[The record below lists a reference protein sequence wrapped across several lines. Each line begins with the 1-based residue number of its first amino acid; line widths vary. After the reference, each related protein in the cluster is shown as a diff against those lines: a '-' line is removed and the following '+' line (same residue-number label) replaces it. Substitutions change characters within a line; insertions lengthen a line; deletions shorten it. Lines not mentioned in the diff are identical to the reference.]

1 MSSKDNYNLLLEKL
15 DQFTRKYYTNQII
28 RGALFTTGSVLI
40 LFLAYN
46 LLESE
51 FYFSKEIR
59 KALFYS
65 FIAFTGIASAIWILT
80 PLMHYFKLGKII
92 SYEQAA
98 RIIGDHFRDVQDK
111 LLNVLQLRSQ
121 YSDAETAGL
130 IEASIQQK
138 SSQIQLVPFKN
149 AIDLTK
155 NKKHLRF
162 ALPPLLL
169 LLALL
174 VGAPSLI
181 KDSAKRIIQNDQDF
195 EKAAPF
201 HFKLKNEKPS
211 VVQFDNFTL
220 DMEIDGSVLPNEVFI
235 EIEKYPYRMTKVDAH
250 HYTYTFNN
258 VQQNIPFK
266 MYSGEVSSK
275 PYELAVLK
283 KPNLSNFSIKLD
295 YPGYLGKKS
304 ELVQNIGDLL
314 IPQGTR
320 LSWQIDAENTDK
332 VMMAFGDE
340 SPKEISK
347 KGEGY
352 YTHTHS
358 AQKDQNYRIYI
369 SNEFIPSPDSV
380 NFQMRV
386 IVDQFPT
393 IQVEEF
399 KDSTTENRL
408 LYFAGNGSDDYGLTK
423 LTFNYSITH
432 PDGKQEPST
441 TIPVQISK
449 SNKTSYQHQWDT
461 REIDLKPGDQLSY
474 FFELFDNDGIH
485 GPKSVKS
492 NVLQLRMAS
501 KEELESKNAKNNDQI
516 RDDLKQALEQSK
528 KIQDRMNELREKMIQ
543 EKNANWQDKKE
554 MQKLL
559 EQQKELL
566 QKIADAKKMFE
577 ENVKNQEKFEQ
588 TSERILEKQEQIQK
602 MFEQLQD
609 PKMKELMDK
618 IQELLQ
624 QMEKEQTL
632 PMMDE
637 MKMESKEMEKELDRM
652 MELFKTLEV
661 EHEMEKTI
669 EKLREMA
676 KEEEKLSEENNK
688 KEKEENTADKD
699 KADKD
704 KTDKDKTDKD
714 KADKDKADK
723 DKADK
728 DKADKDKA
736 DKDKADKDNADK
748 DKADK
753 DKSDKEQSGDKK
765 DSDNEKKD
773 QNQNGEKQ
781 DGGEDKKEMT
791 KEEIQKKQEE
801 LNKELEKLQEK
812 LKELEQKNKE
822 LERPKQ
828 LGDNQEKTEDIK
840 QDMQKSSQEM
850 KQNQNKKASKSQK
863 SAANKMKDM
872 AQAMENSM
880 QQQEKEEHEEDAKA
894 LRQLLE
900 NLVNMSFDQEGLIKD
915 VNTSMI
921 NTPHYNE
928 LMQQQFKIKDDFTL
942 IEDSLQAL
950 SKRVFELEAFVTE
963 KVGEIK
969 IQMENSLTE
978 LEERNKPK
986 AGDHQQRTM
995 KNVNDLALMLSE
1007 SLDNMNQQMSGA
1019 ACANPK
1025 KSGKGEGQKP
1035 MDKIS
1040 EGQKGMK
1047 ESLEQMKKNMEQGKG
1062 AGSQEFAKA
1071 AARQAALREAMKEL
1085 QKERQS
1091 RGEKTKDLQQI
1102 IDGMDKIETDLV
1114 NKKLTNEM
1122 MMRQNEILTR
1132 LLEAENA
1139 ERERKQ
1145 DEKRKSEVAQD
1156 LERKL
1161 PPSLQEY
1168 LKKREAEI
1176 DLYKTVSPDIKPY
1189 YRSLVEEYMKTLR
1202 TDHGNTNFNK

>member
-65 FIAFTGIASAIWILT
+65 FIGFTGIAAAVWVLT

-98 RIIGDHFRDVQDK
+98 RIIGDHFGDVKDK

-121 YSDAETAGL
+121 YSEAETAGL

-174 VGAPSLI
+174 VAAPSLI
-181 KDSAKRIIQNDQDF
+181 RDSAKRIIRNDQDF

-201 HFKLKNEKPS
+201 HFKLKNEKPA

-220 DMEIDGSVLPNEVFI
+220 DMEVGGSVLPNEVFI
-235 EIEKYPYRMTKVDAH
+235 EVEKYPYRMTKVDAN

-266 MYSGEVSSK
+266 MYSGAVNSK

-304 ELVQNIGDLL
+304 EVVQNIGDLL
-314 IPQGTR
+314 VPQGTR

-332 VMMAFGDE
+332 IMMAFGDE

-352 YTHTHS
+352 YTYTHN
-358 AQKDQNYRIYI
+358 AQKDQNYKIYI
-369 SNEFIPSPDSV
+369 SNEAIPAPDSV
-380 NFQMRV
+380 HFQMRV
-386 IVDQFPT
+386 IADQYPT
-393 IQVEEF
+393 IQLEEF
-399 KDSTTENRL
+399 KDSSSENRL

-423 LTFNYSITH
+423 LVFNYSIIH
-432 PDGKQEPST
+432 SDGKQEQVIST
-441 TIPVQISK
+441 PIQISK

-501 KEELESKNAKNNDQI
+501 REELESKNAKNNDQI

-528 KIQDRMNELREKMIQ
+528 KIQERMNELREKMIQ

-588 TSERILEKQEQIQK
+588 TSERIMEKQEQIQK

-661 EHEMEKTI
+661 EHEMEKAI

-688 KEKEENTADKD
+688 KEKEENTNNQ
-699 KADKD
+699 
-704 KTDKDKTDKD
+704 D

-728 DKADKDKA
+728 DKADKDKS
-736 DKDKADKDNADK
+736 DKDQN
-748 DKADK
+748 
-753 DKSDKEQSGDKK
+753 GDKK
-765 DSDNEKKD
+765 DSENEKKD
-773 QNQNGEKQ
+773 QNQTGEKQ
-781 DGGEDKKEMT
+781 DSGEDKKEMT

-812 LKELEQKNKE
+812 LKELEEKNKE

-828 LGDNQEKTEDIK
+828 LGDNKEKTEDIK
-840 QDMQKSSQEM
+840 QDMEKSSQEM

-900 NLVNMSFDQEGLIKD
+900 NLVNMSFDQENLIKD
-915 VNTSMI
+915 VNTSAI

-928 LMQQQFKIKDDFTL
+928 IMQQQFKIKDDFTL

-1047 ESLEQMKKNMEQGKG
+1047 ESLEQMKKKMEQGKG

-1071 AARQAALREAMKEL
+1071 AARQAALREALKEL

-1091 RGEKTKDLQQI
+1091 HGEKTKDLQQI

-1189 YRSLVEEYMKTLR
+1189 YRSIVEEYMKTLR
-1202 TDHGNTNFNK
+1202 TEHGNTNFNK

>member
-1 MSSKDNYNLLLEKL
+1 MSSRDNYNLLLDKL
-15 DQFTRKYYTNQII
+15 DQFTRKFYTNQII
-28 RGALFTTGSVLI
+28 RGSLFTIGSVLL

-46 LLESE
+46 FLENE
-51 FYFSKEIR
+51 FYFSREVR
-59 KALFYS
+59 KGLFYS
-65 FIAFTGIASAIWILT
+65 FIAFTGGALAYWVLS
-80 PLMHYFKLGKII
+80 PVMHYFKLGQII
-92 SYEQAA
+92 SHEQAA
-98 RIIGDHFRDVQDK
+98 RIIGEHFTDVKDK
-111 LLNVLQLRSQ
+111 LLNILQLRSQ
-121 YSDAETAGL
+121 YNDAQTSAL

-138 SSQIQLVPFKN
+138 SAQIQLVPFKN

-162 ALPPLLL
+162 ALPPILI

-181 KDSAKRIIQNDQDF
+181 RDSSKRIIRNNEDF

-201 HFKLKNEKPS
+201 HFTLKNDQPS
-211 VVQFDNFTL
+211 VVQFENYTL
-220 DMEIDGSVLPNEVFI
+220 EMEVDGSILPNEVFI
-235 EIEKYPYRMTKVDAH
+235 EVEKYPYRMTKVDAS

-266 MYSGEVSSK
+266 MYSGEVNSK

-304 ELVQNIGDLL
+304 EMIQNIGDLL
-314 IPQGTR
+314 VPQGTR

-340 SPKEISK
+340 AAKEIAK
-347 KGEGY
+347 KGDGY
-352 YTHTHS
+352 YTHTYS
-358 AQKDQNYRIYI
+358 AQKDQNYKIFI
-369 SNEFIPSPDSV
+369 SNEAIPSPDSV

-386 IVDQFPT
+386 IADQYPT
-393 IQVEEF
+393 IQLEEF
-399 KDSTTENRL
+399 KDSAAENRL
-408 LYFAGNGSDDYGLTK
+408 IYFAGNGSDDYGLSK
-423 LTFNYSITH
+423 LLFNYSIIH
-432 PDGKQEPST
+432 PDGKQEPN
-441 TIPVQISK
+441 IILPIQISGG
-449 SNKTSYQHQWDT
+449 NKTSYQHTWDT
-461 REIDLKPGDQLSY
+461 REIDLQAGDQLSY

-501 KEELESKNAKNNDQI
+501 KEELEAQNSKNNDQI

-528 KIQDRMNELREKMIQ
+528 KVQDRMNELREKMIQ
-543 EKNANWQDKKE
+543 EKQPNWQDKKE
-554 MQKLL
+554 MEKLL
-559 EQQKELL
+559 EQQKEILK
-566 QKIADAKKMFE
+566 KIAEAKKMFE
-577 ENVKNQEKFEQ
+577 ENVKNQEKYDK
-588 TSERILEKQEQIQK
+588 TSENILEKQEQIQK
-602 MFEQLQD
+602 MFDQLQD
-609 PKMKELMDK
+609 PKLKELMDK
-618 IQELLQ
+618 IQDLLQ

-637 MKMESKEMEKELDRM
+637 MKMESKELEKELDRM
-652 MELFKTLEV
+652 MELFKNLEV
-661 EHEMEKTI
+661 EHEMEKAI
-669 EKLREMA
+669 DKLREMA
-676 KEEEKLSEENNK
+676 KEEDKLSEENKKKDEEKATRDEGQKDKDNK
-688 KEKEENTADKD
+688 NKAEDKD
-699 KADKD
+699 KGQKEEGLKD
-704 KTDKDKTDKD
+704 KEKKSDSQKQNDEKKSDSQQNEDSKKENKKTD
-714 KADKDKADK
+714 
-723 DKADK
+723 
-728 DKADKDKA
+728 
-736 DKDKADKDNADK
+736 N
-748 DKADK
+748 
-753 DKSDKEQSGDKK
+753 SQSENSKTEEDLKK
-765 DSDNEKKD
+765 
-773 QNQNGEKQ
+773 Q
-781 DGGEDKKEMT
+781 
-791 KEEIQKKQEE
+791 QEE
-801 LNKELEKLQEK
+801 LNKQMEKLQEQ
-812 LKELEQKNKE
+812 LKDLEKKNSE
-822 LERPKQ
+822 LERPMQ
-828 LGDNQEKTEDIK
+828 MGDNKEKTDDIK
-840 QDMQKSSQEM
+840 KDMEKSSQEM
-850 KQNQNKKASKSQK
+850 EQNQNKKASKSQK

-872 AQAMENSM
+872 AQAMENQM
-880 QQQEKEEHEEDAKA
+880 QQQQQEQAEEDAKA

-900 NLVNMSFDQEGLIKD
+900 NLVNMSYDQESLIKD
-915 VNTSMI
+915 VNTTTV
-921 NTPHYNE
+921 NTPRYNE
-928 LMQQQFKIKDDFTL
+928 LMQQQFKIKGDFQL
-942 IEDSLQAL
+942 IEDSLHAL
-950 SKRVFELEAFVTE
+950 SKRVAELEAVITE

-969 IQMENSLTE
+969 LQMDNSLIE

-1007 SLDNMNQQMSGA
+1007 SLNNMNQQMSGA
-1019 ACANPK
+1019 ACSNPK
-1025 KSGKGEGQKP
+1025 KSGKGEGSKP

-1047 ESLEQMKKNMEQGKG
+1047 QTLEQMKKGMEQGNG
-1062 AGSQEFAKA
+1062 AGAKEFAKA
-1071 AARQAALREAMKEL
+1071 AARQAAIREALKEL
-1085 QKERQS
+1085 QQERQG

-1189 YRSLVEEYMKTLR
+1189 YRSLVEGYMKSLR
-1202 TDHGNTNFNK
+1202 TEHGNTNFK